1 MRRGLAAVAASAL
14 LITAVGAPA
23 VAVDNYP
30 DEPSEAAASVLAS
43 ELMQQ
48 ELLGA
53 ATSDAGSLSN
63 PGPNSENLNV
73 DLLGSQVLALG
84 DIQLP
89 VDQFLDFGQIGALA
103 STSEA
108 SGPMDARAV
117 SGLLGADG
125 GVTLDGA
132 EDSFGTASIDVLS
145 LARLVGVDGIT
156 DAVVDELTIELGALG
171 AEVIAEDG
179 VILDPDG
186 GVTGPGQYRL
196 GDGTLRLRSPIVAG
210 AADTIYD
217 IGGAIDT
224 QIETL
229 VNETLDISALT
240 ALLAAV
246 PGIPEPT
253 VTVDSDMQETLF
265 QSVVGEPIT
274 SANQLVTLDL
284 STGELQVHLEHLV
297 EGNDPWGGGDDVGMN
312 GLAPNYEVIDDQTYP
327 QIAEGVHE
335 IMQEATRIL
344 IGAIEDSLNAV
355 TIDIAFFDQS
365 ALGTLDVSWSVP
377 LADAV
382 NGNFPQVVNNST
394 GVQAVTGTLLATT
407 INGLGNAAAPIFGA
421 VYDLII
427 SDAGDQIFEL
437 LINDIKSGITGT
449 IGAALSPV
457 FDIVV
462 QFVSLQ
468 INHQE
473 TATCTTADGTELLGQ
488 LEVSALSL
496 GLVQSVDAG
505 RIGLGNAGV
514 RIDACDLAAIA
525 PTLAVDPGEVAPG
538 GTTTVTG
545 EGYTPNSTATVQLTD
560 ADGNPVGDPIVVD
573 TDENGGFTTPLVV
586 PEDAEP
592 GDYTV
597 VGTDDTTDTPA
608 EAPLV
613 VTPPSE
619 ITPELSVD
627 PAEVAP
633 GDCTEVSGSGYTPSS
648 TVTVQLTDAD
658 GNPVGEPVVVDT
670 DENGDFTTELCVPED
685 AEPGDYTVVGTD
697 DTTGTPAEA
706 PLVVTEAPAIDPSIT
721 VDPAEVAPGGTTTVT
736 GEGYTP
742 NSTATVQLTDAD
754 GNPVGDPIVVDT
766 DENGGFTTPLVVPE
780 DAEPGDYTVVGTDDT
795 TDTPAEAPLTVIT
808 GAEQCASAPELT
820 VTPSSVPAGETV
832 TVVGTGF
839 PAGVDVLVQLT
850 DAEGNPV
857 GDPVTVTPDENCGF
871 TTDYTVPEGT
881 EPGDYEV
888 VAEPEDGSEGAEAPL
903 TVEPADIAPTLV
915 VDPTEVE
922 PGACTEVTGEG
933 YTPSSTVTV
942 QLTDADGNPVGDPIV
957 VDTDENG
964 AFTADLCV
972 PEDAEPGDY
981 TVVGTDDTT
990 GTPAEAPLTI
1000 TEPAA
1005 ITPTLAVDPSEVAPG
1020 GTTTVTGEGYTPDST
1035 VTVQLTDADGNP
1047 VGDPIVVDTDENG
1060 GFTTPLVVP
1069 EDADLGDYTVVGT
1082 DDTTGTPA
1090 EAPLTVIS
1098 GAEQCASDPALTVV
1112 PDSVPAG
1119 ETVTVT
1125 GTGFPAG
1132 VDVTVQLTDAEG
1144 NPVGDP
1150 VTVTPDED
1158 CAFTTEYTVPEGT
1171 EPGDYEVVAE
1181 PEDGSE
1187 GAEAP
1192 LTVEPAD
1199 IAPSLTVDPSE
1210 VAPGGTTTVT
1220 GEGYTPDSTV
1230 TVQLTDADGNP
1241 VGDPIVVDTDENGGF
1256 TTPLVVPE
1264 DAEPGDFTVVGTD
1277 DTTGTPAEAPLTV
1290 ITAAEQCESA
1300 PELTVTPSSVPAG
1313 ETVTVVGTGFPA
1325 GVDVTIQLTDAEGNP
1340 VGDPVT
1346 VTPDEACSFTT
1357 EYTVPEGTEPGDYEV
1372 VAEPED
1378 GSEGAEA
1385 PLTVEPAD
1393 IAPSL
1398 TVDPAEVAPGGTTT
1412 VTGEGYTPDS
1422 TVTVQ
1427 LTDADGNPVG
1437 DPITVDTDENGGF
1450 TTPLTVPEDVDLGDY
1465 TVVGTDDTTGTPA
1478 EAPLTVISGAEQ
1490 CESAPELTVAPSSA
1504 PAGETVTVVGTGF
1517 PAGVDVTIQLTDA
1530 EGNPVGD
1537 PVTVTPDENCG
1548 FTTDYTIPEGTEPGD
1563 YEVVA
1568 EPEDGS
1574 EGAEAPL
1581 TVEPGSDPGEECTDP
1596 TLVAD
1601 PTSVEPGGEVTVTG
1615 TGFPAGVEVSVTLTD
1630 ASGDPVGDP
1639 VTVTPDESCGFT
1651 VTIQIPDDADPGV
1664 HVIVAEPEDGSDGAE
1679 VPITVTGPD
1688 SRTLT
1693 AWFEKDSVKPGAS
1706 QTLYAAGFEPGEMVV
1721 GVIRATSIRLQA
1733 AAADET
1739 GKVEW
1744 TFIVPPG
1751 QKAGS
1756 YIGTATSQTIGDSA
1770 AASFKVAL
1778 TSTGGGNG
1786 NGNGDGNGSGNG
1798 NGSGSGSGSG
1808 GLATTGADVATLVT
1822 ISMLLLGA
1830 GAVLIRRR
1838 RELAMAAAT
1847 AMGKM
1852 SDKQ

>member
-1 MRRGLAAVAASAL
+1 VAASAL
-14 LITAVGAPA
+14 LVTAVGAPA

-63 PGPNSENLNV
+63 PGPNTENLNV

-108 SGPMDARAV
+108 SGPVDAHAV

-145 LARLVGVDGIT
+145 LAELVGVDGIT

-196 GDGTLRLRSPIVAG
+196 GDGTLLLHSPVIEG

-229 VNETLDISALT
+229 VNDTLDISALT

-312 GLAPNYEVIDDQTYP
+312 GLAPNYEVLDDQTYP

-355 TIDIAFFDQS
+355 TIDIAFYDES
-365 ALGTLDVSWSVP
+365 MLGTLDVSWSVP

-382 NGNFPQVVNNST
+382 NGDFPQVVNNST
-394 GVQAVTGTLLATT
+394 GTQAVTGALLATT

-437 LINDIKSGITGT
+437 LINDIKTGITST

-473 TATCTTADGTELLGQ
+473 TATCTTAEGVEMLGQ

-496 GLVQSVDAG
+496 GLVQAADAG

-545 EGYTPNSTATVQLTD
+545 GGYTPNSTATVQLTDADGNPVGEPITVDTDENGAFTTPLVVPEDAEPGDYTVVGTDDTTDTPAEAPLVVTPPSAITPELSVDPAEVAPGDCTEVSGTGYTPSSTVTVQLTDADGNPVGEPFVAETDETGAFTTELCVPEDAEPGDYTVVGTDDTTGTPAEAPLVVTEAPAIDPSITVDPAEVVPGGTTTVTGEGYTPDSTATVQLTD

-597 VGTDDTTDTPA
+597 VGTDDTT
-608 EAPLV
+608 
-613 VTPPSE
+613 
-619 ITPELSVD
+619 
-627 PAEVAP
+627 
-633 GDCTEVSGSGYTPSS
+633 G
-648 TVTVQLTDAD
+648 
-658 GNPVGEPVVVDT
+658 
-670 DENGDFTTELCVPED
+670 
-685 AEPGDYTVVGTD
+685 
-697 DTTGTPAEA
+697 
-706 PLVVTEAPAIDPSIT
+706 
-721 VDPAEVAPGGTTTVT
+721 
-736 GEGYTP
+736 
-742 NSTATVQLTDAD
+742 
-754 GNPVGDPIVVDT
+754 
-766 DENGGFTTPLVVPE
+766 
-780 DAEPGDYTVVGTDDT
+780 
-795 TDTPAEAPLTVIT
+795 TPAEAPLTVIT
-808 GAEQCASAPELT
+808 GAEQCESAPELT

-839 PAGVDVLVQLT
+839 PAGVDVTLQLT

-857 GDPVTVTPDENCGF
+857 GEPVTVTPDEDCGF

-888 VAEPEDGSEGAEAPL
+888 VAEPEDGSEGA
-903 TVEPADIAPTLV
+903 T
-915 VDPTEVE
+915 
-922 PGACTEVTGEG
+922 
-933 YTPSSTVTV
+933 
-942 QLTDADGNPVGDPIV
+942 
-957 VDTDENG
+957 
-964 AFTADLCV
+964 
-972 PEDAEPGDY
+972 
-981 TVVGTDDTT
+981 
-990 GTPAEAPLTI
+990 
-1000 TEPAA
+1000 
-1005 ITPTLAVDPSEVAPG
+1005 
-1020 GTTTVTGEGYTPDST
+1020 
-1035 VTVQLTDADGNP
+1035 
-1047 VGDPIVVDTDENG
+1047 
-1060 GFTTPLVVP
+1060 
-1069 EDADLGDYTVVGT
+1069 
-1082 DDTTGTPA
+1082 
-1090 EAPLTVIS
+1090 
-1098 GAEQCASDPALTVV
+1098 
-1112 PDSVPAG
+1112 
-1119 ETVTVT
+1119 
-1125 GTGFPAG
+1125 
-1132 VDVTVQLTDAEG
+1132 
-1144 NPVGDP
+1144 
-1150 VTVTPDED
+1150 
-1158 CAFTTEYTVPEGT
+1158 
-1171 EPGDYEVVAE
+1171 
-1181 PEDGSE
+1181 
-1187 GAEAP
+1187 AP

-1199 IAPSLTVDPSE
+1199 IAPSLTVDPAE
-1210 VAPGGTTTVT
+1210 VVPGGTTTVT

-1264 DAEPGDFTVVGTD
+1264 DAEPGDYTVVGTD

-1290 ITAAEQCESA
+1290 ITGAEQCETA
-1300 PELTVTPSSVPAG
+1300 PAITVAPSSVPAG

-1325 GVDVTIQLTDAEGNP
+1325 GVDVTLQLTDAEGNP
-1340 VGDPVT
+1340 VGEPIT
-1346 VTPDEACSFTT
+1346 VTPDEDCGFTT
-1357 EYTVPEGTEPGDYEV
+1357 DYTVPEGTEPGDYEV

-1378 GSEGAEA
+1378 GSEGATAPLTVTGAEQCESAPELTVTPSSAQAGTDVTVVGTGFPAGVDVTLQLTDAEGNPVGEPVTVTPDETCSFTTDYTIPEGTEPGDYEVVAEPEDGSEGASA

-1393 IAPSL
+1393 IDPSI
-1398 TVDPAEVAPGGTTT
+1398 TVAPAEVAPGGTTT

-1437 DPITVDTDENGGF
+1437 DPIVVDTDEDGGF
-1450 TTPLTVPEDVDLGDY
+1450 TTPLVVPEDAEPGDY

-1478 EAPLTVISGAEQ
+1478 EAPLTVITGAEQ
-1490 CESAPELTVAPSSA
+1490 CESAPELTVAPSSVL
-1504 PAGETVTVVGTGF
+1504 AGETVTVVGTGF
-1517 PAGVDVTIQLTDA
+1517 PAGVDVTLQLTDA
-1530 EGNPVGD
+1530 EGNPVGE
-1537 PVTVTPDENCG
+1537 PVTVTPDETCS

-1574 EGAEAPL
+1574 EGATAPL
-1581 TVEPGSDPGEECTDP
+1581 TVEPGSGPGEECTDP

-1601 PTSVEPGGEVTVTG
+1601 PTTVEPGGEVTVTG

-1630 ASGDPVGDP
+1630 ASGDPVGDT

-1693 AWFEKDSVKPGAS
+1693 AWFEEDSVKPGAS
-1706 QTLYAAGFEPGEMVV
+1706 QTLYASGFEPGEMVV
-1721 GVIRATSIRLQA
+1721 GVIRSTSVRLQA

-1786 NGNGDGNGSGNG
+1786 DGNGNGSGNG
-1798 NGSGSGSGSG
+1798 NGNGSGSGSG

-1822 ISMLLLGA
+1822 VSMLLLGA

-1852 SDKQ
+1852 PDKQ

>member
-30 DEPSEAAASVLAS
+30 DEPSEAEASVLAS

-63 PGPNSENLNV
+63 PGPNTENLNV

-108 SGPMDARAV
+108 SGPVDAHAV

-145 LARLVGVDGIT
+145 LAELVGVDGIT

-196 GDGTLRLRSPIVAG
+196 GDGTLRLHSPVVEG
-210 AADTIYD
+210 AAESIYD
-217 IGGAIDT
+217 LGGAIDT

-229 VNETLDISALT
+229 VNDTLDISALT

-312 GLAPNYEVIDDQTYP
+312 GLAPNYEVLDDQTYP
-327 QIAEGVHE
+327 QIAEGIHE

-355 TIDIAFFDQS
+355 TIDIAFYDQS

-382 NGNFPQVVNNST
+382 NGDFPQVVNNST
-394 GVQAVTGTLLATT
+394 GTQAVVGALLATT
-407 INGLGNAAAPIFGA
+407 INGLGNTAAPIFGA

-437 LINDIKSGITGT
+437 LINDIKTGITST

-496 GLVQSVDAG
+496 GLVQAADAG

-525 PTLAVDPGEVAPG
+525 PTLAVDPGEVPPG

-560 ADGNPVGDPIVVD
+560 ADGNPVGDPITVD
-573 TDENGGFTTPLVV
+573 TDENGAFTTPLVV

-613 VTPPSE
+613 VTPPSA
-619 ITPELSVD
+619 ITPELTVD

-633 GDCTEVSGSGYTPSS
+633 GGCTEVSGTGYTPSS
-648 TVTVQLTDAD
+648 TATVQLTDAD
-658 GNPVGEPVVVDT
+658 GNPVGDPITVDT
-670 DENGDFTTELCVPED
+670 DETGAFTTELCVPED

-706 PLVVTEAPAIDPSIT
+706 PLVVTEAPAIDPVIT
-721 VDPAEVAPGGTTTVT
+721 VDPAEVVPGGTTTVT

-742 NSTATVQLTDAD
+742 DSTATVQLTDAD

-808 GAEQCASAPELT
+808 GAEQCESAPELT
-820 VTPSSVPAGETV
+820 VTPSSAPAGATVTVVGTGFPAGVDVTVQLTDSEGNPVGDPVTVTPDEDCSFTTDYTIPEDTEPGDYEVVAEPEDGSDGAEAPLTVEPADITPSLTVDPTEVESGDCTTVTGDGYTPSSTVTVQLTDADGNAVGDPIVVDTDENGAFTVDLCVPEDAEPGDYTVVGTDDTTGTPAEAPLTVITGAEQCESAPAITVEPSSVEAGETV

-839 PAGVDVLVQLT
+839 PAGVDVTVQLT

-857 GDPVTVTPDENCGF
+857 GDPVTVTPDEDCSF

-903 TVEPADIAPTLV
+903 TVEP
-915 VDPTEVE
+915 
-922 PGACTEVTGEG
+922 
-933 YTPSSTVTV
+933 
-942 QLTDADGNPVGDPIV
+942 
-957 VDTDENG
+957 
-964 AFTADLCV
+964 TA
-972 PEDAEPGDY
+972 
-981 TVVGTDDTT
+981 
-990 GTPAEAPLTI
+990 I
-1000 TEPAA
+1000 
-1005 ITPTLAVDPSEVAPG
+1005 DPSITVAP
-1020 GTTTVTGEGYTPDST
+1020 
-1035 VTVQLTDADGNP
+1035 A
-1047 VGDPIVVDTDENG
+1047 
-1060 GFTTPLVVP
+1060 
-1069 EDADLGDYTVVGT
+1069 
-1082 DDTTGTPA
+1082 
-1090 EAPLTVIS
+1090 
-1098 GAEQCASDPALTVV
+1098 
-1112 PDSVPAG
+1112 
-1119 ETVTVT
+1119 
-1125 GTGFPAG
+1125 
-1132 VDVTVQLTDAEG
+1132 
-1144 NPVGDP
+1144 
-1150 VTVTPDED
+1150 
-1158 CAFTTEYTVPEGT
+1158 
-1171 EPGDYEVVAE
+1171 
-1181 PEDGSE
+1181 
-1187 GAEAP
+1187 
-1192 LTVEPAD
+1192 
-1199 IAPSLTVDPSE
+1199 E

-1290 ITAAEQCESA
+1290 ITGAEQCESA
-1300 PELTVTPSSVPAG
+1300 PELTVTPSSAPAG
-1313 ETVTVVGTGFPA
+1313 ATVTVVGTGFPA
-1325 GVDVTIQLTDAEGNP
+1325 GVDVT
-1340 VGDPVT
+1340 
-1346 VTPDEACSFTT
+1346 
-1357 EYTVPEGTEPGDYEV
+1357 
-1372 VAEPED
+1372 
-1378 GSEGAEA
+1378 
-1385 PLTVEPAD
+1385 
-1393 IAPSL
+1393 
-1398 TVDPAEVAPGGTTT
+1398 
-1412 VTGEGYTPDS
+1412 
-1422 TVTVQ
+1422 VQ
-1427 LTDADGNPVG
+1427 L
-1437 DPITVDTDENGGF
+1437 
-1450 TTPLTVPEDVDLGDY
+1450 
-1465 TVVGTDDTTGTPA
+1465 
-1478 EAPLTVISGAEQ
+1478 
-1490 CESAPELTVAPSSA
+1490 
-1504 PAGETVTVVGTGF
+1504 
-1517 PAGVDVTIQLTDA
+1517 
-1530 EGNPVGD
+1530 
-1537 PVTVTPDENCG
+1537 
-1548 FTTDYTIPEGTEPGD
+1548 
-1563 YEVVA
+1563 
-1568 EPEDGS
+1568 
-1574 EGAEAPL
+1574 
-1581 TVEPGSDPGEECTDP
+1581 
-1596 TLVAD
+1596 
-1601 PTSVEPGGEVTVTG
+1601 
-1615 TGFPAGVEVSVTLTD
+1615 
-1630 ASGDPVGDP
+1630 
-1639 VTVTPDESCGFT
+1639 
-1651 VTIQIPDDADPGV
+1651 
-1664 HVIVAEPEDGSDGAE
+1664 
-1679 VPITVTGPD
+1679 
-1688 SRTLT
+1688 
-1693 AWFEKDSVKPGAS
+1693 
-1706 QTLYAAGFEPGEMVV
+1706 
-1721 GVIRATSIRLQA
+1721 
-1733 AAADET
+1733 
-1739 GKVEW
+1739 
-1744 TFIVPPG
+1744 
-1751 QKAGS
+1751 
-1756 YIGTATSQTIGDSA
+1756 
-1770 AASFKVAL
+1770 
-1778 TSTGGGNG
+1778 
-1786 NGNGDGNGSGNG
+1786 
-1798 NGSGSGSGSG
+1798 
-1808 GLATTGADVATLVT
+1808 
-1822 ISMLLLGA
+1822 
-1830 GAVLIRRR
+1830 
-1838 RELAMAAAT
+1838 
-1847 AMGKM
+1847 
-1852 SDKQ
+1852 